1 MDSEVSS
8 TANHTSIWKVAP
20 GEKASLW
27 EMCQQQKCIVIGW
40 LNDVDYQKF
49 PDKNALKQ
57 ALGKDKGGVSHIWS
71 FVHTMQLG
79 DVVVANQGRR
89 TVVGVGAIASDYISP
104 NDDDNPSTNSH
115 YTQARHVDWLITK
128 SVEVPFQ
135 FIVGTVD
142 RLTPQEWKQ
151 IYQAY
156 LSAYPDDLELK
167 NSLSKLE
174 SLMNST
180 EILEMQPEQQPVPQ
194 EVKQLTK
201 IAKRTRN
208 IILYGPPGTGKT
220 YWVKRFAEF
229 FLTEQL
235 QVPVS
240 PELRRQEILQGLNW
254 YEVIAL
260 TLYLHRQKKQFFRA
274 SELGD
279 EPLINEYWKL
289 TATKKLDN
297 MIQAML
303 QSHTDPSVETVLY
316 TNRRSPFLFEKNN
329 QKQWWLT
336 KAGQEYVEENL
347 SEQLQ
352 EIQNPK
358 QTTPDL
364 SKYIK
369 IVTFHQSFAYEEFI
383 EGLKPIT
390 DEEGQVRYEVID
402 GVFKSICKQAEL
414 DPKHRYLLIIDEI
427 NRANIAKVIGE
438 LITLIEDDKRVGKR
452 NELTVI
458 LPYSGQK
465 FGVPSNLYILG
476 TMNTA
481 DRSIA
486 LLDIAIRRRFAFVEL
501 MPNPSLLKSKD
512 IDGVQLEKLLMQLN
526 HRIIALLSHDYQIG
540 HSYFIDVNDIED
552 LHFTWYHRVIPLLQ
566 EYFYSDGQRLQA
578 LIGEDFLQPVE
589 VDSATHK
596 ALKDLYEPDL
606 KYEIKQLEGEPFLD
620 ALRKLAE

>member
-8 TANHTSIWKVAP
+8 TANHINIWKVAP

-27 EMCQQQKCIVIGW
+27 EMCQQEKCIAIGW
-40 LNDVDYQKF
+40 LNDVDYRRF
-49 PDKNALKQ
+49 PDKNALRQ
-57 ALGKDKGGVSHIWS
+57 ALGKEKGGVSHIWS
-71 FVHTMQLG
+71 FVHSMQRG

-89 TVVGVGAIASDYISP
+89 TVVGVGAIASDYIPP

-142 RLTPQEWKQ
+142 KLTPQEWKQ

-156 LSAYPDDLELK
+156 LSTYPDDLELK

-174 SLMNST
+174 LLMNLT
-180 EILEMQPEQQPVPQ
+180 EILEVQPQRQPAPQ
-194 EVKQLTK
+194 ELKQLIK
-201 IAKRTRN
+201 IAERTRN

-220 YWVKRFAEF
+220 YWVNKFAE
-229 FLTEQL
+229 LLLGKQL
-235 QVPVS
+235 QSPVP
-240 PELRRQEILQGLNW
+240 PEQRRRDILQGLNW
-254 YEVIAL
+254 HQVVAL
-260 TLYLHRQKKQFFRA
+260 AMYVNKQRQFFKVP
-274 SELGD
+274 ELAK
-279 EPLINEYWKL
+279 EQLIDEYWKFF
-289 TATKKLDN
+289 TQTKKLN
-297 MIQAML
+297 NQLHAVL
-303 QSHTDPSVETVLY
+303 QTHTDENVETVKY
-316 TNRRSPFLFEKNN
+316 KTRQAPFLFEKNDHGL
-329 QKQWWLT
+329 WWLT
-336 KAGQEYVEENL
+336 QEGQEYVEINL
-347 SEQLQ
+347 SDQLE
-352 EIQNPK
+352 EINKPAQSLPTIFHYLK
-358 QTTPDL
+358 F
-364 SKYIK
+364 
-369 IVTFHQSFAYEEFI
+369 VTFHQSFAYEEFI
-383 EGLKPIT
+383 EGLKPTT

-438 LITLIEDDKRVGKR
+438 LITLIEDDKRIGER
-452 NELTVI
+452 NELILT

-465 FGVPSNLYILG
+465 FGVPPNLYILG

-501 MPNPSLLKSKD
+501 MPNPSLLKDKD
-512 IDGVQLEKLLMQLN
+512 IDGIQLDKLLAQLN

-566 EYFYSDGQRLQA
+566 EYFYNDGQRLQA

-606 KYEIKQLEGEPFLD
+606 KYEIRQLEGKDFLD